1 MSVNFHTACSHCAN
15 IGGIQ
20 RREQELKAQYPKSL
34 EQNRL
39 YLRKCTFPYG
49 ICSLNSFHLDV
60 PLNICLFLF
69 LFFSL
74 TICLLLTA
82 SLNEPKLLGY
92 IIYCLAKLIKR
103 IINEEYFVQ
112 NQRKNDVKGV
122 FIVKTVRYI
131 YFLAI

>member
-1 MSVNFHTACSHCAN
+1 M
-15 IGGIQ
+15 
-20 RREQELKAQYPKSL
+20 
-34 EQNRL
+34 
-39 YLRKCTFPYG
+39 
-49 ICSLNSFHLDV
+49 
-60 PLNICLFLF
+60 
-69 LFFSL
+69 
-74 TICLLLTA
+74 
-82 SLNEPKLLGY
+82 LLGY